1 MKRPRPERAA
11 YNDRSLGGIKVKKT
25 WIAAAVAAAA
35 GSAHAQSNVTIYGT
49 LDAAVADISHYA
61 GTLGVSN
68 FKTTT
73 TGSTTTYSAKTS
85 TTNPPDSGT
94 VFVSSL
100 LATSNFGFKGVEDL
114 GDGLSAI
121 FDLQGKIVPGD
132 GTGANSTPSG
142 GAASAGGLFDRNA
155 YVGLSGAF
163 GTLRAGRYYTTAYTY
178 SLFADAIT
186 LGANSSYN
194 VVAKA
199 NGVSQDYWNNNQLR
213 YDSPS
218 LGGVV
223 VSANW
228 APGGVAGSSSAL
240 TSEGFGLKYTGYGL
254 QLAAAYQQDKSGLN
268 PAPAAGTPNQ
278 GKFDWSDLA
287 AAYTFGDATV
297 SALYIKSKVTT
308 LANGTTSTFYW
319 PGYVPTYLY
328 PNGAITATGAVAAA
342 GNPFRSTNV
351 FGFGGSYRF
360 TPAWSLAGQFYD
372 IKWKNDSIAPAAQT
386 GQTSRLYTLVLG
398 YAFSKRTSAYLDFV
412 DAQNKDLVLGTANG
426 SNLQGTLPGANGSAL
441 GQRLLGIGLKTT
453 F

>member
-1 MKRPRPERAA
+1 
-11 YNDRSLGGIKVKKT
+11 VKKT

-254 QLAAAYQQDKSGLN
+254 QLAAAYQQDKSGIN

-297 SALYIKSKVTT
+297 SALYIKTKVTT

-319 PGYVPTYLY
+319 TGYVPTYSH
-328 PNGAITATGAVAAA
+328 PNGAITATGATRPRAT
-342 GNPFRSTNV
+342 RS
-351 FGFGGSYRF
+351 G
-360 TPAWSLAGQFYD
+360 L
-372 IKWKNDSIAPAAQT
+372 
-386 GQTSRLYTLVLG
+386 
-398 YAFSKRTSAYLDFV
+398 RTS
-412 DAQNKDLVLGTANG
+412 
-426 SNLQGTLPGANGSAL
+426 SGSAAPT
-441 GQRLLGIGLKTT
+441 GSRQRGRWPASSTT
-453 F
+453 PNGRTTTSPRRRRPGRPRASTRWCWGMRSRSARPRTWISSMRRTRT